1 MTQRVL
7 DNKTYS
13 NKSTNRV
20 GEVSTFG
27 ASKFTPAQTQERLK
41 EHARSLTTGV
51 GTLPQIVQLWKDKF
65 NISISI
71 TTEKD
76 FRMRNREKID
86 QMALEMIEAGELSVP
101 SLGADAVQAA
111 VTSKLM
117 VSKRLIAKL
126 QKVMVVALDKI
137 LASKGAKL
145 NPSGTYTVM
154 KPNARATGGKAAH
167 RIKPP
172 PNSLDIDTLTKLYKT
187 LTDDYRNDLSLV
199 NETAAARRL
208 HKNRVQAE
216 VDKQKPI
223 QEQITEL
230 PPDADIEVTDELR
243 QAYESTQADEG

>member
-7 DNKTYS
+7 DNKNYS
-13 NKSTNRV
+13 NKSTDRV

-27 ASKFTPAQTQERLK
+27 ASKFTPAETQERLK
-41 EHARSLTTGV
+41 EHARAITTGV

-65 NISISI
+65 NISISV

-76 FRMRNREKID
+76 FRIRNREKID
-86 QMALEMIEAGELSVP
+86 QIALEMIEAGELNVP

-111 VTSKLM
+111 ITSKLM

-137 LASKGAKL
+137 LASKGAKI
-145 NPSGTYTVM
+145 NPSGTHTVM
-154 KPNARATGGKAAH
+154 KPNTRATGGKAAH

-172 PNSLDIDTLTKLYKT
+172 PSAYDVETLAKLYKT
-187 LTDDYRNDLSLV
+187 LTDDYRQDLSLV

-208 HKNRVQAE
+208 HKGRVQAE

-223 QEQITEL
+223 KEQITEL
-230 PPDADIEVTDELR
+230 HPNTDIEVTDELR
-243 QAYESTQADEG
+243 QAYESEQADEG